1 MRQGSHEWFMAR
13 CGRVTASRV
22 ADVMNFLKR
31 GGEGAK
37 RRGYRS
43 EIVVELL
50 TGQPNLDGF
59 LTPAMMH
66 GNDFEEL
73 ARATYSVA
81 TGLDVDLVGFA
92 VHPTIPRAGASPDGL
107 IGSDGGVELKCP
119 ETETHLEY
127 LLGGEV
133 PEEYQPQMFFGMAC
147 TGRQWWDFAS
157 YDPRLPEPLQLF
169 TKRLYRDDE
178 RIAEIE
184 DAVIRFLG
192 EIDFTIAALQKAF
205 GKFPLP
211 GDEVSAAKADPL
223 AAAFLTDEDF
233 AGLI

>member
-1 MRQGSHEWFMAR
+1 MKQGTHEWFMAR
-13 CGRVTASRV
+13 CGRVTTSRV
-22 ADVMNFLKR
+22 ADVMDFLKK

-37 RRGYRS
+37 RRGYRA
-43 EIVVELL
+43 EIVAEIL

-81 TGLDVDLVGFA
+81 AGVEVDLEGFV
-92 VHPTIPRAGASPDGL
+92 VHPTIARAGASPDGL
-107 IGSDGGVELKCP
+107 IGQDGGVELKCP
-119 ETETHLEY
+119 KTETHLRY
-127 LLGGEV
+127 LLSEEV

-169 TKRLYRDDE
+169 RKRLYRDPL

-184 DAVIRFLG
+184 DEVIKFLG
-192 EIDFTIAALQKAF
+192 EVDATVTALRAQF
-205 GKFPLP
+205 GDFPLP
-211 GDEVSAAKADPL
+211 GDEVLVAEADPL
-223 AAAFLTDEDF
+223 ASTYLTDEDF
-233 AGLI
+233 AGLV